1 MFLFLKQEV
10 KRLKEA
16 LFPPLMN
23 AAAANGD
30 IQCLEDL
37 KHQGGDF
44 NIPDY
49 DGRTP
54 LHLACCEG
62 HLDAVR
68 YLLENG
74 ASVHVTDRYHQTPL
88 DNAEKFG

>member
-1 MFLFLKQEV
+1 
-10 KRLKEA
+10 
-16 LFPPLMN
+16 MN

-30 IQCLEDL
+30 VRCLEDL
-37 KHQGGDF
+37 KFQGGDF
-44 NIPDY
+44 NMADY

-62 HLDAVR
+62 HVDAVR

-74 ASVHVTDRYHQTPL
+74 ASVHVTDRFNQTPL
-88 DNAEKFG
+88 DNAVKFG

>member
-1 MFLFLKQEV
+1 MQEV
-10 KRLKEA
+10 KSLKA
-16 LFPPLMN
+16 TLFPPLMC

-30 IQCLEDL
+30 IQCLRDL
-37 KHQGGDF
+37 REQGGDL

-62 HLDAVR
+62 QLDTVR

-74 ASVHVTDRYHQTPL
+74 AFVHTSDRFNRKPL
-88 DNAEKFG
+88 DNARMFK